1 MAPRLPRIPG
11 RPAPASA
18 GRSGSRRISSPSG
31 RGGKAR
37 GGQARGGQ
45 AGPKRTTQIRQA
57 YSLTKSVDPK
67 LPLLLVGP
75 ALGVLALFV
84 LIGVLIGHPIYLTM
98 IGILLAL
105 LTAMAVLGKRTA
117 KASYA
122 QVEGRP
128 GAAAAVL
135 QGMRGDWRVTPVVAV
150 NKAQDLVHRAVGRPG
165 VVLVGEGNPQRVSQL
180 ISQEKR
186 RIQRV
191 LPDVPVYDVV
201 VGNETGQVPVPK
213 LYKHMTKLPRNM
225 SGSKVVA
232 VESRLKALGSNAV
245 PIPKG
250 PIPRGGRAPRHMR

>member
-11 RPAPASA
+11 RPAPAPA
-18 GRSGSRRISSPSG
+18 ARSGSTRISSSSG

-37 GGQARGGQ
+37 GGPAR
-45 AGPKRTTQIRQA
+45 PKRTAQIRQA
-57 YSLTKSVDPK
+57 YSLTASVDPK

-75 ALGVLALFV
+75 ALGVLAVFV
-84 LIGVLIGHPIYLTM
+84 LIGVLIDHPIYLT
-98 IGILLAL
+98 ILGILLAL
-105 LTAMAVLGKRTA
+105 MTAMAVLGKRTA

-135 QGMRGDWRVTPVVAV
+135 QSMRGDWNVTPVVAV

-165 VVLVGEGNPQRVSQL
+165 VVLIGEGNPQRVSQL
-180 ISQEKR
+180 IVQEKR
-186 RIQRV
+186 RVQRV

-213 LYKHMTKLPRNM
+213 LYKHLTKLPRNM